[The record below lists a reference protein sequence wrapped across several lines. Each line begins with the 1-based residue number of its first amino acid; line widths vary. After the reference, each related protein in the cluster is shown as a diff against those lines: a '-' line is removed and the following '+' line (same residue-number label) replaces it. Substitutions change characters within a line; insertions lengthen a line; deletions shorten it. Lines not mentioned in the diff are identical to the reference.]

1 LQRTTDRL
9 ETLTWR
15 CWQSQQI
22 VHAIAG
28 DRQDHI
34 LHCSSHAVISTV
46 VIDDC
51 FGPRLRRERERR
63 QISLA
68 SISANT
74 KISLSLLQGLER
86 DDVSRWP
93 HGIFRRSFVRDYA
106 TAIGL
111 DPEDTVREFQMRF
124 PDPADA
130 IAPATVSSGAHLAH
144 PPQAATAVS
153 GASPG
158 DTALRLT
165 LADTSGTFARGS
177 FLPAVR
183 TRCAAAACDLGV
195 IAVLGLVSFIALGRF
210 WLPVAVSMAVY
221 YVGGILLLGN
231 TPGVCMFAPGHS
243 ESSQGTGSPTSG
255 GPTVMAE
262 EDDDA
267 AILPA
272 GRAWASRS
280 AT

>member
-1 LQRTTDRL
+1 M
-9 ETLTWR
+9 
-15 CWQSQQI
+15 
-22 VHAIAG
+22 
-28 DRQDHI
+28 
-34 LHCSSHAVISTV
+34 ISTV

-68 SISANT
+68 SIAANT

-93 HGIFRRSFVRDYA
+93 DGIFRRSFVRDYA

-111 DPEDTVREFQMRF
+111 DPEETVREFQMRF
-124 PDPADA
+124 PDPTDA
-130 IAPATVSSGAHLAH
+130 IEPAKVSSGAHLAQ
-144 PPQAATAVS
+144 PPHAATAVS

-177 FLPAVR
+177 FLAAVR

-231 TPGVCMFAPGHS
+231 TPGVCLFAPGHS
-243 ESSQGTGSPTSG
+243 GASPGTGSPTSD

-262 EDDDA
+262 DDDHGA
-267 AILPA
+267 MMPA
-272 GRAWASRS
+272 GGACGPRPRS
-280 AT
+280 VRLKA

>member
-1 LQRTTDRL
+1 VT
-9 ETLTWR
+9 
-15 CWQSQQI
+15 
-22 VHAIAG
+22 
-28 DRQDHI
+28 
-34 LHCSSHAVISTV
+34 STG

-63 QISLA
+63 QISLP
-68 SISANT
+68 SIAANT

-111 DPEDTVREFQMRF
+111 DPDETIREFQMRF

-130 IAPATVSSGAHLAH
+130 IEPANVTSGTHLAH
-144 PPQAATAVS
+144 PSPHAAAVTS
-153 GASPG
+153 AASG

-165 LADTSGTFARGS
+165 LADTSGTFTRGP

-183 TRCAAAACDLGV
+183 TRCAAVACDLGV
-195 IAVLGLVSFIALGRF
+195 IAVLGLISFIALGRF

-231 TPGVCMFAPGHS
+231 TPGVCLFAPAHS
-243 ESSQGTGSPTSG
+243 DSSPGTGSPDG
-255 GPTVMAE
+255 DGPTVIAE
-262 EDDDA
+262 EDDHGA
-267 AILPA
+267 MMPA
-272 GRAWASRS
+272 GGAWASRS
-280 AT
+280 A

>member
-1 LQRTTDRL
+1 VT
-9 ETLTWR
+9 
-15 CWQSQQI
+15 
-22 VHAIAG
+22 
-28 DRQDHI
+28 
-34 LHCSSHAVISTV
+34 STV

-68 SISANT
+68 SIAANT

-111 DPEDTVREFQMRF
+111 DPEETTREFLMRF
-124 PDPADA
+124 PDPAD
-130 IAPATVSSGAHLAH
+130 PTEPLVNTSGAHLAH
-144 PPQAATAVS
+144 PPHAASAATGPS
-153 GASPG
+153 SG

-165 LADTSGTFARGS
+165 LADTSGTFARGP

-195 IAVLGLVSFIALGRF
+195 IAVLGLISFIVLGEF

-231 TPGVCMFAPGHS
+231 TPGVCMFAPPHS
-243 ESSQGTGSPTSG
+243 DSSRGSGSAAG
-255 GPTVMAE
+255 SGPTVVAE
-262 EDDDA
+262 EDDA
-267 AILPA
+267 AALMPA
-272 GRAWASRS
+272 DGAWASRS
-280 AT
+280 A

>member
-1 LQRTTDRL
+1 MT
-9 ETLTWR
+9 
-15 CWQSQQI
+15 
-22 VHAIAG
+22 
-28 DRQDHI
+28 
-34 LHCSSHAVISTV
+34 STV

-68 SISANT
+68 SIAGNT

-111 DPEDTVREFQMRF
+111 DPEETTREFLMRF

-130 IAPATVSSGAHLAH
+130 REPLGGTSGAHLAH
-144 PPQAATAVS
+144 PPHPAPGVA
-153 GASPG
+153 GASSG
-158 DTALRLT
+158 ETALRLT
-165 LADTSGTFARGS
+165 LADTSGTFARGP

-183 TRCAAAACDLGV
+183 TRCAAVACDLGV
-195 IAVLGLVSFIALGRF
+195 IAVLGLISFIALGRF
-210 WLPVAVSMAVY
+210 WLPIAVSMVVY

-231 TPGVCMFAPGHS
+231 TPGVCLFAPDRAG
-243 ESSQGTGSPTSG
+243 SSSGTRSPASS
-255 GPTVMAE
+255 GPTVIAE
-262 EDDDA
+262 EDDGTA
-267 AILPA
+267 LMPTS
-272 GRAWASRS
+272 RAWASR
-280 AT
+280 

>member
-1 LQRTTDRL
+1 V
-9 ETLTWR
+9 
-15 CWQSQQI
+15 S
-22 VHAIAG
+22 
-28 DRQDHI
+28 
-34 LHCSSHAVISTV
+34 
-46 VIDDC
+46 DDC

-68 SISANT
+68 SIAANT

-111 DPEDTVREFQMRF
+111 DPEQTTREFQMRF

-130 IAPATVSSGAHLAH
+130 AEPPPNTSGAHLAH
-144 PPQAATAVS
+144 PPHSASAA
-153 GASPG
+153 ASPSSG

-165 LADTSGTFARGS
+165 LADTSGTFARGP

-195 IAVLGLVSFIALGRF
+195 IAVLGVT
-210 WLPVAVSMAVY
+210 SMAVY
-221 YVGGILLLGN
+221 YAGGILLLGN
-231 TPGVCMFAPGHS
+231 TPGVCLFAPDHS
-243 ESSQGTGSPTSG
+243 GSSPGSGSAAG
-255 GPTVMAE
+255 SGPTVITE
-262 EDDDA
+262 EDDDTA
-267 AILPA
+267 LMPA
-272 GRAWASRS
+272 GGAWASRS